1 MVLKENWKDGIDAA
15 AARELLAAGVIEVG
29 VDSARME
36 YKLYTILN
44 VIKNVVL
51 ASGGESVVITP
62 AYGGGDS
69 LQSDIFNVLIVDMGC
84 KADIMLAYNR
94 LEGLLGPEY
103 DLKLEQ
109 SLIKIRY
116 DLGRGQIF

>member
-15 AARELLAAGVIEVG
+15 AARELLAGGVIEVG

-36 YKLYTILN
+36 YKLYNILN

-62 AYGGGDS
+62 AYGGHDGS
-69 LQSDIFNVLIVDMGC
+69 ESDIFNVLIVDMGC
-84 KADIMLAYNR
+84 KAGIMLAYNR

-103 DLKLEQ
+103 DLKMEKD
-109 SLIKIRY
+109 LIKIKY
-116 DLGRGQIF
+116 NLGQGQLF